1 MKDGVAQKS
10 KLHTIQYVQHV
21 KLEIAVW
28 DYDRLGPSEV
38 SGSVVVGWNE
48 NGSKSVSADTHW
60 QQMVENPRRP
70 VVYWHQLK
78 VIAVYFVCE
87 SYVR

>member
-1 MKDGVAQKS
+1 MAKKQAS
-10 KLHTIQYVQHV
+10 HNYVQHV

-38 SGSVVVGWNE
+38 LGSVVVGWNE

-70 VVYWHQLK
+70 VVYWHRLK
-78 VIAVYFVCE
+78 VIAVYFICE
-87 SYVR
+87 NYVR